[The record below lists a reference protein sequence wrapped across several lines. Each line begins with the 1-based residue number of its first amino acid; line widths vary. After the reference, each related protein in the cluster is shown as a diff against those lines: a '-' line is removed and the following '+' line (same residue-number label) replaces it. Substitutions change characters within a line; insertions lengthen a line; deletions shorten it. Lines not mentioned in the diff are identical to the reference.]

1 MIPLG
6 CPLEADNSFGP
17 VTNPG
22 CRDGFDF
29 TLLFEQAIF
38 GLVPAVAFLI
48 ISPVRLHILAKCD
61 VRIQFNKLR
70 SAKLITIVVFA
81 AIQLALLISWAQNA
95 KPFTYISVASGAINL
110 AVALEILVISWME
123 DERSVRPSSLLA
135 IYLVLTLLFD
145 IVQTRTLWLSRAGSL
160 IPSLFTASV
169 AAKMTMLLLESLG
182 KQKYLTGTYR
192 DLPPESTSGILNRSF
207 LWWLNRLFHAG
218 FRSLLTVGDLDVLDK
233 PLESAGAAE
242 KARQA
247 WIQRQHPARRFE
259 FPVQMCRAL
268 RASLA
273 LVVFPR
279 LCLIGF
285 TFAQPFLITSML
297 NWLDDPSTALNDGYG
312 LIGATILI
320 YLGMAL
326 STLSYNHMLNRFTT
340 IFRGAASSM
349 IYDHALRIPDG
360 ALEDRSAT
368 ITLMTTDIDRIIDC
382 LVTLNECWAR
392 TIEVAIGISLLALRM
407 GWVCLMPLIIVILS
421 SLGSTY
427 ISKNIGGQQKNW
439 VDAVQQRIAITR
451 SMLADIQTV
460 KRMGLSKTFL
470 HIIQNKRV
478 QETHQMAKYRWSIVW
493 QNMIQNLP
501 WALAPALTFTVYA
514 AQGKELDVSKT
525 LSSLSIITLLTSP
538 ASKLLSA
545 VPSTAAAT
553 GCFDRIQSFLMVPTG
568 QHHPDTTSIT
578 TEETH
583 IHMSD
588 SSGELQPISF
598 LSSGTADPT
607 FPVISMER
615 VNIRPVPSAK
625 IVLRDIS
632 IQVPAGNL
640 VIIRGPVGSGKT
652 TLLRAILS
660 QAVCEKGVTTVK
672 IKNPTLCAQIPWIPR
687 GTIRE
692 AICGVTATGSVTTHG
707 IDCEWYADV
716 LHACAL
722 LPDLELFPEG
732 DATQIGNGS
741 GNKFSGGQ
749 MHRIALARAVYARR
763 KLLLLD
769 DVLSALDRKTK
780 AIIME
785 RLFGGD
791 GLLRRTMSTV
801 VMVTHEI
808 DYLSYADQVLALSD
822 GNLRREEARERT
834 VYQALL
840 PDAAADEGLEE
851 STKSMMKEKAAEI
864 SKANDIN
871 DLRRATGDSAVYR
884 YYLRYI
890 GWTKAMIFVSF
901 VTINVFA
908 STYGKIWLE
917 RWANRGGGQK
927 PLYVTIYFLLA
938 ICNTIG
944 NGGYVWAILILISP
958 ATARRLHYVVLR
970 TVIRATPQFLSTV
983 DNGSILNRFS
993 QDMTLVESQLP
1004 IGVLITVSNLFSSIA
1019 SAALIATGSEYMA
1032 ISLPFLIFAV
1042 FLLQHV
1048 YLKTSR
1054 QLRLLD
1060 LESRSPLYSHFLD
1073 TVEGLATI
1081 QAFGWEEDFQNKNSR
1096 LLDVTQRTYYM
1107 LNCIQGW
1114 LNLVLDLIVAAE
1126 AIIVVS
1132 LAVFLRQKTSVGLLG
1147 VSLNSIL
1154 SFNGSLSSLISGWTQ
1169 LEISLGSISRVRD
1182 FEMEVPSEVT
1192 SGKKEPPSDWPD
1204 RGAIHVSEV
1213 SAQYHPKAIAL
1224 KSVSLVA
1231 SPGQKIGICG
1241 RTGSGKSSLLSAILG
1256 MLTITNGS
1264 ILIDNVDLATLQ
1276 PERVRER
1283 IVTIPQD
1290 PFIMVGCTVRL
1301 NTDPT
1306 GKFPDADIIA
1316 ALDRVGIWKGVL
1328 DDRGGLE
1335 AEITNTLSLSR
1346 GQQQL
1351 LELARAILKI
1361 QASNAKILL
1370 IDEATSG
1377 VDMETD
1383 AHVQALLRR
1392 EPFHS
1397 CTALT
1402 VAHRVHTLMDHDL
1415 VLVLDHGKVI
1425 EMDGPGKLAGRK
1437 DSIFSSLLNSQ
1448 AY

>member
-1 MIPLG
+1 MPSG
-6 CPLEADNSFGP
+6 CSVEAGNGFGP
-17 VTNPG
+17 VMNPA

-38 GLVPAVAFLI
+38 GLVPAVAFLM
-48 ISPVRLHILAKCD
+48 ISPVRLQILAKRD
-61 VRIQFNKLR
+61 VRIQFNILR
-70 SAKLITIVVFA
+70 SAKLITTLAFA
-81 AIQLALLISWAQNA
+81 AIQLALLISWAQNVT
-95 KPFTYISVASGAINL
+95 PHTNVSVASGAVNL
-110 AVALEILVISWME
+110 AVAMEILILSWME
-123 DERSVRPSSLLA
+123 DERSVKPSSLLA
-135 IYLVLTLLFD
+135 IYLFLTLLFD
-145 IVQTRTLWLSRAGSL
+145 IVQTRTLWLSRAGSV
-160 IPSLFTASV
+160 IPSLFTANV
-169 AAKMTMLLLESLG
+169 AAKTTMLLLESLG

-207 LWWLNRLFHAG
+207 MWWLNRLFHAG

-233 PLESAGAAE
+233 PLESSGAAE
-242 KARQA
+242 KALRAWVERQ
-247 WIQRQHPARRFE
+247 RPARRFE

-268 RASLA
+268 KGSLA

-297 NWLDDPSTALNDGYG
+297 NWLDDPHAAMNDGYG
-312 LIGATILI
+312 LIGVTILI

-340 IFRGAASSM
+340 IFRGATSSM

-360 ALEDRSAT
+360 TLEDRSAT
-368 ITLMTTDIDRIIDC
+368 ITLMTTDIDRIIAC

-392 TIEVAIGISLLALRM
+392 TIEVVIGISLLALRI
-407 GWVCLMPLIIVILS
+407 GWVCLMPLIIVIIS
-421 SLGSTY
+421 SVGSTY
-427 ISKNIGGQQKNW
+427 ISKNIGGQQKVW

-451 SMLADIQTV
+451 SMLGDLQTV
-460 KRMGLSKTFL
+460 KRMGLSHTFL
-470 HIIQNKRV
+470 HLIQNERV
-478 QETHQMAKYRWSIVW
+478 QETHQMAKYRWSVVW

-501 WALAPALTFTVYA
+501 WALAPALTFAVYA
-514 AQGKELDVSKT
+514 GQGKELDVIKA
-525 LSSLSIITLLTSP
+525 LSSLSVITLLTDP

-553 GCFDRIQSFLMVPTG
+553 GCFDRIQAFLMVPTG
-568 QHHPDTTSIT
+568 QLKPDTTSST
-578 TEETH
+578 TEEAY
-583 IHMSD
+583 IHTND
-588 SSGELQPISF
+588 SSGELQPIS
-598 LSSGTADPT
+598 LLNRGIADRI

-632 IQVPAGNL
+632 LQVTAGEL

-652 TLLRAILS
+652 TLLRAILG

-672 IKNPTLCAQIPWIPR
+672 IQNPAFCAQIPWIPK
-687 GTIRE
+687 GTIRD
-692 AICGVTATGSVTTHG
+692 AICGVTSTGPLTTPT
-707 IDCEWYADV
+707 IDYEWYADV

-722 LPDLELFPEG
+722 LPDLELFAEG

-741 GNKFSGGQ
+741 GNQFSGGQ
-749 MHRIALARAVYARR
+749 MSRISLARAVYARR
-763 KLLLLD
+763 KLMLLD
-769 DVLSALDRKTK
+769 DVLSALDLKTK
-780 AIIME
+780 AVIME
-785 RLFGGD
+785 RLFGVD
-791 GLLRRTMSTV
+791 GLLRRTISTV
-801 VMVTHEI
+801 VLVTHDIEH
-808 DYLSYADQVLALSD
+808 LSYADKVLVLSD
-822 GNLRREEARERT
+822 GNLYREEAREET

-851 STKSMMKEKAAEI
+851 SPALTMKDKATEI
-864 SKANDIN
+864 SKANDMN

-890 GWTKAMIFVSF
+890 GWTKAMIFVFF
-901 VTINVFA
+901 VTINVFS
-908 STYGKIWLE
+908 STYSQIWLE
-917 RWANRGGGQK
+917 QWANRGGGHK
-927 PLYVTIYFLLA
+927 PLYVTIYFILA

-944 NGGYVWAILILISP
+944 NGGYIW
-958 ATARRLHYVVLR
+958 
-970 TVIRATPQFLSTV
+970 ATPEFLATV
-983 DNGSILNRFS
+983 ETGSILNRFS
-993 QDMTLVESQLP
+993 QDMTLIESQLP

-1019 SAALIATGSEYMA
+1019 SAALIATGSKYVA
-1032 ISLPFLIFAV
+1032 ISLPFLILAV

-1060 LESRSPLYSHFLD
+1060 LESKSPLYSHFLD
-1073 TVEGLATI
+1073 TVDGLATI

-1107 LNCIQGW
+1107 LNCIQRW
-1114 LNLVLDLIVAAE
+1114 LNLVLDLIVAAQ

-1132 LAVFLRQKTSVGLLG
+1132 LVVSLRQRTSVGLLG

-1182 FEMEVPSEVT
+1182 FEMEVIREVT
-1192 SGKKEPPSDWPD
+1192 SGKTEPPSDWPAW
-1204 RGAIHVSEV
+1204 GAIHVSGV
-1213 SAQYHPKAIAL
+1213 NAQYHSKAIAL
-1224 KSVSLVA
+1224 KNFSLMA
-1231 SPGQKIGICG
+1231 SPGQRIGICG

-1256 MLTITNGS
+1256 MLNITNGS
-1264 ILIDNVDLATLQ
+1264 ILIDNVDLATLP
-1276 PERVRER
+1276 PEMVRER
-1283 IVTIPQD
+1283 LVTIPQD

-1306 GKFPDADIIA
+1306 GKLPDADIIA

-1335 AEITNTLSLSR
+1335 AEITDTLSLSR

-1351 LELARAILKI
+1351 LEIARAILKI
-1361 QASNAKILL
+1361 EASHAKILL

-1383 AHVQALLRR
+1383 ARVQALLER

-1397 CTALT
+1397 CTVLT
-1402 VAHRVHTLMDHDL
+1402 VAHRVHTLMDYDL
-1415 VLVLDHGKVI
+1415 VFVLDQGKVI
-1425 EMDGPGKLAGRK
+1425 ETGRPRELAGQK
-1437 DSIFSSLLNSQ
+1437 DSAFSSLLNSQ
-1448 AY
+1448 PR